1 MLRDSLEG
9 PAYNVIGATD
19 AESALAILRRSER
32 GMIVLFQISLFDNTL
47 SGVDSVAILG
57 AAAHDPRLADQH
69 AFVVITP
76 TPENVDLVFGR
87 MIERI
92 GASIVAEPVEPERLG
107 RAIADAERLL
117 LLTA

>member
-1 MLRDSLEG
+1 MAKDQETTGYRRSSAMQTSLLIAHTDPQLRRMLRDSLEG

-69 AFVVITP
+69 AFVVI
-76 TPENVDLVFGR
+76 
-87 MIERI
+87 
-92 GASIVAEPVEPERLG
+92 
-107 RAIADAERLL
+107 
-117 LLTA
+117 